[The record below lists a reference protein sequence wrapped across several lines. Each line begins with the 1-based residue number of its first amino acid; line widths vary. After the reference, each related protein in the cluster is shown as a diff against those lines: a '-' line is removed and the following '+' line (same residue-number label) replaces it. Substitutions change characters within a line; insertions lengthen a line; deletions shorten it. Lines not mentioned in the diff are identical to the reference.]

1 MGEDHKLEGLQAAR
15 AIAALAVAYFHSYMV
30 VRVAFPELAWAPIP
44 FLKDWGYLGVNFFFA
59 ISGYVIC
66 LVVSKP
72 TFTLRSFATKRL
84 FQLYPMYWV
93 VMAIVALMI
102 AYGKY
107 RAEPLSHFLYSMT
120 LLPQQGASAYDI
132 SWTLER
138 EMVFY
143 VLAAIVVPVSGIY
156 GLAITLAAL
165 AFAGWWLGN
174 PWSFHLLSATQADF
188 LAGVVV
194 FAARPL
200 VRRLGAAV
208 PIAVGATL
216 LWYTRSHDFQFS
228 VTLSM
233 AALLTGMVN
242 LRLPWSRAPFRWAVL
257 AGDASYSI
265 YLLHYLVFFQFAVWS
280 VQWSL
285 PAWMCETWRFAALLA
300 CCMISYGTW
309 RLIERPSIYL
319 GDRLSGRKA
328 RPGAAIRETA
338 AIVP

>member
-1 MGEDHKLEGLQAAR
+1 
-15 AIAALAVAYFHSYMV
+15 MV
-30 VRVAFPELAWAPIP
+30 IRVAFPESAWAPIP
-44 FLKDWGYLGVNFFFA
+44 FLEDWGYLGVNFFFA
-59 ISGYVIC
+59 IWGYVIC

-84 FQLYPMYWV
+84 FRLYPMYWV

-143 VLAAIVVPVSGIY
+143 MLAAIIVPVSGIY

-165 AFAGWWLGN
+165 ALAGWWLGN
-174 PWSFHLLSATQADF
+174 PWSFHLLSTTQADF

-200 VRRLGAAV
+200 LRRLGAAV

-233 AALLTGMVN
+233 AALLTG
-242 LRLPWSRAPFRWAVL
+242 WSISACPGRAPHS
-257 AGDASYSI
+257 AGRCS
-265 YLLHYLVFFQFAVWS
+265 
-280 VQWSL
+280 
-285 PAWMCETWRFAALLA
+285 PATRPTRST
-300 CCMISYGTW
+300 CCTIWCSSSSRCGRY
-309 RLIERPSIYL
+309 
-319 GDRLSGRKA
+319 SGRCPRGCVKL
-328 RPGAAIRETA
+328 GASRRF
-338 AIVP
+338 